1 MLKGEGFGVSI
12 SREMIIQFLILHIE
26 PTAKVIPRKNT
37 IDPITSLIH
46 YLSHVTL
53 YVAREFGAKNEAS
66 RNGKAELKKAE
77 LVAEGEARE
86 ATFRPILGFRI
97 DHL

>member
-1 MLKGEGFGVSI
+1 MDTIAHLSKSSQVYACGFSTLLSSAAKKKIKKNEMLKGEGFGVSI

-53 YVAREFGAKNEAS
+53 YVAREFGAK
-66 RNGKAELKKAE
+66 K
-77 LVAEGEARE
+77 
-86 ATFRPILGFRI
+86 
-97 DHL
+97 